1 MRVIAGSSKGTTL
14 RSAPHRRVRPTSD
27 RIRTV
32 LFDMLGNSVVG
43 SHFLDLCAGTGS
55 VGVEALSRGA
65 ARAVFVELDGR
76 CVEIIKANLLA
87 TRLFDRARIVRGDA
101 RRKLPQ
107 LLKEGERFDLTF
119 LDPPYSSGL
128 AWQLLTWLGDHLAL
142 LQGPQLVIVQQL
154 AKEMLPERVG
164 SLLAIEHRRVGEH
177 VLRFYSPTGEWGE
190 RRW

>member
-14 RSAPHRRVRPTSD
+14 KSAPHGRIRPTSD

-32 LFDMLGNSVVG
+32 LFDMLGNFIVG
-43 SHFLDLCAGTGS
+43 AHFLDLCAGTGA
-55 VGVEALSRGA
+55 VGIEGLSRGA

-76 CVEIIKANLLA
+76 CVETIKANLL
-87 TRLFDRARIVRGDA
+87 TTKLFDRARIVRGDA

-107 LLKEGERFDLTF
+107 LLKDGERFDLIF

-128 AWQLLTWLGDHLAL
+128 TWQLLTWLGDHLAL
-142 LQGPQLVIVQQL
+142 LKGPQLVIAQQL
-154 AKEMLPERVG
+154 AKETLPERFG
-164 SLLAIEHRRVGEH
+164 SLFAVEHRSVGEH
-177 VLRFYSPTGEWGE
+177 VLRFYSPTGKWGE